1 VTLTSNNNM
10 NGTLQESLNQTSDS
24 TGNSLKSRTGG
35 LLESI
40 EVKLSHLQNCK
51 EHVQKLRLENEA
63 LENKLQNKV
72 GENRQKLN
80 SEIGRIGLE
89 MKGHFSIQKAKNNKL
104 QQKLTQLKGE
114 KTAIHEHLIAL
125 KSKISALERVVGKD
139 K

>member
-1 VTLTSNNNM
+1 M

-40 EVKLSHLQNCK
+40 EAKLNYLQNCK
-51 EHVQKLRLENEA
+51 GHVQKLRVENEVLENE
-63 LENKLQNKV
+63 LQNKV